1 MATVPSPSREDN
13 NNFGFLRLFLSI
25 LVILSHCPEALD
37 GNRSR
42 ELLTRIFGSV
52 SFGELAVDGF
62 FLISGFLIVKSLLQ
76 SKSYPEYLLKRLLRI
91 YPGFCVAFGVSLL
104 IGLLAGGKMGTAH
117 NGCLNVI
124 RALSLH
130 TPQMSGAFAGVA
142 NSALN
147 VPMWS
152 VSYEFRC
159 YILVVVLAVLGII
172 KNRRFYL
179 LITIALLLGLLS
191 QWECRLP
198 PQMEAVFGNVRK
210 SIRLCAAFCCGGA
223 FYLFRDRI
231 SYTRNAAIAATA
243 VLLPLM
249 FICRVAETA
258 LLILGG
264 YLLFCFAFKVKSQ
277 KLNRIGR
284 EVDLSYGIYL
294 YAWPIQNLLIW
305 YYRSNISPTLLFA
318 ITTTMASAMA
328 YASWSLVEAPFLRLK
343 ERCAFF
349 RRRMPTETPLS
360 S

>member
-1 MATVPSPSREDN
+1 
-13 NNFGFLRLFLSI
+13 
-25 LVILSHCPEALD
+25 
-37 GNRSR
+37 
-42 ELLTRIFGSV
+42 
-52 SFGELAVDGF
+52 
-62 FLISGFLIVKSLLQ
+62 
-76 SKSYPEYLLKRLLRI
+76 
-91 YPGFCVAFGVSLL
+91 
-104 IGLLAGGKMGTAH
+104 
-117 NGCLNVI
+117 
-124 RALSLH
+124 
-130 TPQMSGAFAGVA
+130 
-142 NSALN
+142 
-147 VPMWS
+147 
-152 VSYEFRC
+152 
-159 YILVVVLAVLGII
+159 
-172 KNRRFYL
+172 
-179 LITIALLLGLLS
+179 
-191 QWECRLP
+191 
-198 PQMEAVFGNVRK
+198 MEAVFGNVRK

-328 YASWSLVEAPFLRLK
+328 YASWSLVEAPFL
-343 ERCAFF
+343 
-349 RRRMPTETPLS
+349 
-360 S
+360 